1 MKFNIITLGCKVN
14 SYESNFMKEALVKN
28 GFSFCNLNEKC
39 DILILNTCTVTDTS
53 DKKSLKEVRRLKREN
68 PNAVIIVCGCYTQQ
82 DPKELEDL
90 DIDIILGNKDKT

>member
-39 DILILNTCTVTDTS
+39 DILILNT
-53 DKKSLKEVRRLKREN
+53 
-68 PNAVIIVCGCYTQQ
+68 
-82 DPKELEDL
+82 
-90 DIDIILGNKDKT
+90 

>member
-14 SYESNFMKEALVKN
+14 SYESNFMKESLINN
-28 GFSFCNLNEKC
+28 GFSFCSDNEKC

-68 PNAVIIVCGCYTQQ
+68 PNSILVVCGCSVQNN
-82 DPKELEDL
+82 
-90 DIDIILGNKDKT
+90 IDKSK